1 MSDYRLSWWRPPVVT
16 RAVGSWAC
24 VLEEDGRVLYLLDK
38 EAFIFVVVK
47 YMYIQEFM

>member
-1 MSDYRLSWWRPPVVT
+1 MVT
-16 RAVGSWAC
+16 RAVGELG

-38 EAFIFVVVK
+38 EALFVVVK